1 MRFSNRQ
8 HRSSPTVT
16 PHKERGQLERE
27 NERLSREIER
37 LRRELIDRDKKLSDA
52 EKQISDAETQI
63 ADLER
68 QLGLRRQNSTTSS
81 KPPSSDGLAGEQ
93 RRRGS
98 KRKKSRRKP
107 GGQPGHPGRWRGLAP
122 AERVNKV
129 IDLLPG
135 SCRHCDCRFPDDSRK
150 VATQGDPRRHQVTEL
165 PRIEAHITEYRC
177 QNAVCPDCGKDTQAE
192 LPQALRGHFGPDL
205 TALIGYLTVV
215 CRMPRRVVREL
226 LEQVLGIPLSLGSI
240 QKSWEEAS
248 DAVAEPCAELEKQLP
263 LAPVIN
269 SDETGLTNGNEG
281 SRPYPD
287 KTDRAS
293 SPLVSTNGEKRWL
306 WALVAPDFVFYK
318 IALTRGT
325 EVLVQL
331 LGAVFAGILCS
342 DRYSAYVKYHQGEGQ
357 FCWAHFKR
365 NIPGVQQV
373 AKTTDAER
381 FCRDALALHARLFR
395 LWHRLGANPG
405 IRYGPVTREQ
415 LIAKSI
421 PLEKKFFALADRYAD
436 SADKDVRNLALAM
449 LTNFEKFFAFLR
461 NEDVEPTNNS
471 AERALRC
478 AVQWR
483 KTSFGSRSPQGE
495 VAVARLLTAS
505 RTCRM
510 RNREPLRY
518 LGTAIRA
525 HRHAQPVPSLL
536 EIASTT

>member
-1 MRFSNRQ
+1 MNRK
-8 HRSSPTVT
+8 HRSSPTAT

-27 NERLSREIER
+27 NERLNRENER
-37 LRRELIDRDKKLSDA
+37 LRQDLIDRNKKLAEAERQISDA
-52 EKQISDAETQI
+52 EKQICDAEKQI
-63 ADLER
+63 AELER

-93 RRRGS
+93 RERGS
-98 KRKKSRRKP
+98 QRKKSRRKP
-107 GGQPGHPGRWRGLAP
+107 GGQPGHPGCWRGLAP
-122 AERVNKV
+122 AERVNEV
-129 IDLLPG
+129 IDLLPA
-135 SCRHCDCRFPDDSRK
+135 SCRHCDCRFPANSRR

-177 QNAVCPDCGKDTQAE
+177 QNAVCPDCGKGTQAE
-192 LPQALRGHFGPDL
+192 LPQALLGHFGPDL
-205 TALIGYLTVV
+205 TALISYLTVV

-240 QKSWEEAS
+240 QNSWEEAS

-263 LAPVIN
+263 LATVIN
-269 SDETGLTNGNEG
+269 SDEMGYRT
-281 SRPYPD
+281 S
-287 KTDRAS
+287 
-293 SPLVSTNGEKRWL
+293 GEKRWL

-342 DRYSAYVKYHQGEGQ
+342 DRYVAYVKYHPGEGQ

-365 NIPGVQQV
+365 NILGVQQV

-395 LWHRLGANPG
+395 LWHRLGAGPD

-421 PLEKKFFALADRYAD
+421 PLEKKFFTLADRYAD
-436 SADKDVRNLALAM
+436 SGDKDVRNLAMAL
-449 LTNFEKFFAFLR
+449 LKHFEKFFAFLR
-461 NEDVEPTNNS
+461 IEGVEPTNNT

-483 KTSFGSRSPQGE
+483 KTSFGSRSAQGE
-495 VAVARLLTAS
+495 VAVARLLTAT

-510 RNREPLRY
+510 HNREPLRY
-518 LGTAIRA
+518 LGAAIRA

-536 EIASTT
+536 KTASTT

>member
-1 MRFSNRQ
+1 MRVTNRN
-8 HRSSPTVT
+8 HRSSPKAA

-27 NERLSREIER
+27 NDRLGREIER
-37 LRRELIDRDKKLSDA
+37 LRRELIDRDKKLADA
-52 EKQISDAETQI
+52 EKQISDAEKQI

-93 RRRGS
+93 RERGS
-98 KRKKSRRKP
+98 NRKKSRRKP

-129 IDLLPG
+129 VDLLP
-135 SCRHCDCRFPDDSRK
+135 SRCRHCDCRFPDDSRK
-150 VATQGDPRRHQVTEL
+150 MTTQGDPRRHQVTEL

-177 QNAVCPDCGKDTQAE
+177 QRAVCPDCGKDTQVE

-205 TALIGYLTVV
+205 TALIAYLTVV

-240 QKSWEEAS
+240 QNSWEEAS
-248 DAVAEPCAELEKQLP
+248 EAAAEPCAELEKQLP

-269 SDETGLTNGNEG
+269 SDETGY
-281 SRPYPD
+281 R
-287 KTDRAS
+287 
-293 SPLVSTNGEKRWL
+293 TNGEKRWL

-331 LGAVFAGILCS
+331 LGAIYAGILCS
-342 DRYSAYVKYHQGEGQ
+342 DRCPSYLKYHKGTAQ

-365 NIPGVQQV
+365 NILGVQQV

-395 LWHRLGANPG
+395 LWHRFGAEPE

-421 PLEKKFFALADRYAD
+421 PLEKKFFALADRYVD
-436 SADKDVRNLALAM
+436 SGDKDVRNLALAI
-449 LTNFEKFFAFLR
+449 LKNFERFFAFLR
-461 NEDVEPTNNS
+461 NDGVEPTNNA

-483 KTSFGSRSPQGE
+483 KTSFGSRSAQGE
-495 VAVARLLTAS
+495 VAAARLLTVKS
-505 RTCRM
+505 TCRM
-510 RNREPLRY
+510 QSREPLRY
-518 LGTAIRA
+518 LASTIRA
-525 HRHAQPVPSLL
+525 HRCDQPAPSLL
-536 EIASTT
+536 KTASTT